1 MTIALRRPAGR
12 PGRNK
17 IRTEGNVTGE
27 LFPRQA
33 LSPRPR
39 PEGLPAGTR
48 LEPLLSAL
56 AAALLLAAFLAGS
69 AIAEE
74 PRGRDLRERLIQ
86 ADSVFAFSADVHLSP
101 EEKDADAVLNALRA
115 SYLKRFAAQPDL
127 PFRTPFASSRQEIRE
142 TGLHRAL
149 RAMPKGGMLHI
160 HATATGRVE
169 WIVDRALSMPEC
181 QIFWEET
188 NETNVHGQLGVF
200 PAGPAPKGWILLSGL
215 KARRPDL
222 RRELVELYTLGP
234 EELGVPDVWKEF
246 EAIFWRIDGFVSYRP
261 VFLAYYLDAFET
273 LARDGVQFLEL
284 RTSLDPVQAED
295 GTLVESRGVVE
306 MYRSIL
312 DRVRKSHP
320 GFDLAIIVCGSRGAD
335 ASEVRGKMDLE
346 RRLAAEYPDLVVGF
360 DLVGEEDRGRTTEYY
375 AAALG
380 SRPPVPLYLHGG
392 ESLSAS
398 NYNVLDAWLLGA
410 QRIGHGVNLVNFL
423 HLERKVRET
432 GTVLEI
438 CPISNQALGY
448 VPDLRLHPA
457 RGLLMRGVQGV
468 LSSDDPG
475 IFRSEGL
482 TDEFWQAY
490 VAWGL
495 DLRDLKQLARNSIV
509 HSGLSPARR
518 HRHLESFDA
527 RWRRFIRS
535 VTETW
540 PREAP

>member
-1 MTIALRRPAGR
+1 
-12 PGRNK
+12 
-17 IRTEGNVTGE
+17 
-27 LFPRQA
+27 
-33 LSPRPR
+33 
-39 PEGLPAGTR
+39 
-48 LEPLLSAL
+48 
-56 AAALLLAAFLAGS
+56 
-69 AIAEE
+69 
-74 PRGRDLRERLIQ
+74 
-86 ADSVFAFSADVHLSP
+86 
-101 EEKDADAVLNALRA
+101 
-115 SYLKRFAAQPDL
+115 
-127 PFRTPFASSRQEIRE
+127 
-142 TGLHRAL
+142 
-149 RAMPKGGMLHI
+149 
-160 HATATGRVE
+160 
-169 WIVDRALSMPEC
+169 
-181 QIFWEET
+181 
-188 NETNVHGQLGVF
+188 
-200 PAGPAPKGWILLSGL
+200 
-215 KARRPDL
+215 
-222 RRELVELYTLGP
+222 
-234 EELGVPDVWKEF
+234 
-246 EAIFWRIDGFVSYRP
+246 
-261 VFLAYYLDAFET
+261 
-273 LARDGVQFLEL
+273 
-284 RTSLDPVQAED
+284 
-295 GTLVESRGVVE
+295 

-320 GFDLAIIVCGSRGAD
+320 GFDMAIIVCGSRGAD
-335 ASEVRGKMDLE
+335 ASEVRDKMDLE

-438 CPISNQALGY
+438 CPISNQSLGY

-482 TDEFWQAY
+482 TDDFWQAY

-509 HSGLSPARR
+509 HSGLSPGRKQW
-518 HRHLESFDA
+518 HLEAFRKRWQSFV
-527 RWRRFIRS
+527 RE
-535 VTETW
+535 VNETW
-540 PREAP
+540 LREAP